1 MKPLLILDA
10 FCGAG
15 GAAAGYWQALGGN
28 CGCSSTQETKGAAG

>member
-15 GAAAGYWQALGGN
+15 GAAAGYWQALDGN
-28 CGCSSTQETKGAAG
+28 AVIVGVDIEPPTR